1 MKGTKLHE
9 NLKEDDNVLCS
20 ESSQSEL
27 PKSEQEILSRL
38 RQEFN
43 VLFSDLDEERAQKLS
58 SETREFIA
66 FVQSRIEEWSGNRS
80 GSVQISLGMFAFSIA
95 GLALISDPSKIPSYI
110 YPFALPFL
118 CGLLITSLVH
128 FVLISRQISFHY
140 PFIDVSDTWRWF
152 YLYSSAKDMPF
163 RSRLSKS
170 ERSRSKQLFME
181 GLIRYAKDTIQLDPK
196 TELKQNL
203 EQLYLLLVYEGYII
217 RFALA
222 TNNLLRVGVIISVA
236 FSIAL
241 GLVNIVHLYFAE
253 VNI

>member
-1 MKGTKLHE
+1 MKKRTKTQE
-9 NLKEDDNVLCS
+9 NLKEDDNPPSSEPIQSKLPEGEPEKLC
-20 ESSQSEL
+20 
-27 PKSEQEILSRL
+27 RL

-43 VLFSDLDEERAQKLS
+43 LLFDNVDDEKAQKLS

-95 GLALISDPSKIPSYI
+95 GLALISDPSKIPGRLYI

-118 CGLLITSLVH
+118 CGLLITSLLH
-128 FVLISRQISFHY
+128 FILISRQVSFHY
-140 PFIDVSDTWRWF
+140 PFIDVSQAWRWF

-163 RSRLSKS
+163 RTRLSKT
-170 ERSRSKQLFME
+170 EQSRSKQLFIE
-181 GLIRYAKDTIQLDPK
+181 GLIQYAKDTIQLDPK
-196 TELKQNL
+196 SDLRQNL

-222 TNNLLRVGVIISVA
+222 TNNLLRIREYPLPFFPHVDI
-236 FSIAL
+236 
-241 GLVNIVHLYFAE
+241 
-253 VNI
+253 